1 MYTEL
6 FKIINQSSKNLK
18 NIFSENHI
26 YDCTKIT
33 RYSKLTNENLASLLE
48 FIFIII
54 IKEMLTHTITYK
66 YNVKVHTFSEDE
78 SAIQNLE
85 DVSSQLDE
93 PIDNDITNINTIHKE
108 SFITK
113 NKEEV
118 YTLINDILN
127 KIHDH
132 TMYSDKFT
140 HSKISE
146 AIEKKS
152 DIEKESTL
160 RFVQDLDK
168 ESRQA
173 LKTMISLGID
183 KWKDISKKTD
193 KDLHFDEKEP
203 EDIDTLLPTEEELD
217 EINHQSALVQLGA
230 DHTEEQYQDWL
241 NTENSQLL
249 ETQMVQEEAEFM
261 PDDDGDEQGN
271 DDFDGEM

>member
-1 MYTEL
+1 
-6 FKIINQSSKNLK
+6 IITQSSKNLK

-26 YDCTKIT
+26 YDCSKII
-33 RYSKLTNENLASLLE
+33 RYSKLTNENLANLLE

-54 IKEMLTHTITYK
+54 IKEMLTYTINYK
-66 YNVKVHTFSEDE
+66 SKVKTHTFTEDE

-85 DVSSQLDE
+85 DVSSLNE
-93 PIDNDITNINTIHKE
+93 PMNNDMNEVVKE

-118 YTLINDILN
+118 YKLINDILN

-132 TMYSDKFT
+132 TIYSDKFT

-160 RFVQDLDK
+160 KFVQDLDK

-193 KDLHFDEKEP
+193 KDLYFDEKEP
-203 EDIDTLLPTEEELD
+203 EDIDEVLPTD
-217 EINHQSALVQLGA
+217 
-230 DHTEEQYQDWL
+230 EEQ
-241 NTENSQLL
+241 
-249 ETQMVQEEAEFM
+249 EE
-261 PDDDGDEQGN
+261 
-271 DDFDGEM
+271 